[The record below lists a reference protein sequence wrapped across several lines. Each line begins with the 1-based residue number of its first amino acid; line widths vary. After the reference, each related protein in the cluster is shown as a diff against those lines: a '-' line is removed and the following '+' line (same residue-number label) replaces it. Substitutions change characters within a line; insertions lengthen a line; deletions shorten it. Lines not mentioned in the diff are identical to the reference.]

1 MPMRGDREPRLMQGN
16 HGSGGGFIRRNH
28 TTYILRRVL
37 LVVVLLLLAFAVTRT
52 CQSFAAFDDSG
63 SRDNDNATKEEAV
76 QKELSG
82 APGDS
87 GKGDLGN
94 ITPSSPLDA
103 PEDSGETDGAKE
115 GVEGDDAGD
124 ESQLTAEGGGSEQE
138 SGEALDES
146 ATGKDAG
153 SESAAST
160 VVEEFHADPDAGILQ
175 TASSDVSLDPASE
188 SIVAIPIVEEPQV
201 VAAPRTKNE
210 RQASAGRLASNAD
223 PNVEEF
229 SVQDPTIIV
238 PVPAPMEPEDVFRE
252 ASTEADTAEGTET
265 PAASVTVVEAEPVV
279 AEPVVEEPVVE
290 AEPMI
295 EAEPVIEPEPVV
307 EAEPV
312 VETAPE
318 PVVEDSVVVEA
329 DSSGEASA
337 TVSGGRAKATAGD
350 STAIVDDGG
359 AIAVSGEVEAS
370 VGPDGPK
377 VKVGKGKAGKRGK
390 GKGQKNKKFKGTLV
404 SAEEIIAATE
414 AATP

>member
-1 MPMRGDREPRLMQGN
+1 
-16 HGSGGGFIRRNH
+16 
-28 TTYILRRVL
+28 
-37 LVVVLLLLAFAVTRT
+37 VVILLLLAFAVTRT

-63 SRDNDNATKEEAV
+63 SRDNDNAIKEEAA
-76 QKELSG
+76 QKEPSE

-103 PEDSGETDGAKE
+103 PEDPGETDGAKE
-115 GVEGDDAGD
+115 GVEGDDARD

-160 VVEEFHADPDAGILQ
+160 AVEEFHADPDAGILQ
-175 TASSDVSLDPASE
+175 TASPDVSLDPASE
-188 SIVAIPIVEEPQV
+188 SIVAIPVVEEPQV

-229 SVQDPTIIV
+229 SVQYPTITV
-238 PVPAPMEPEDVFRE
+238 PVPAPMEPEDVSRE
-252 ASTEADTAEGTET
+252 ASTEADTAED
-265 PAASVTVVEAEPVV
+265 PAASVTVVE

-295 EAEPVIEPEPVV
+295 EAEPIIEPEPVV

-318 PVVEDSVVVEA
+318 PVVEDFVVVEA

-337 TVSGGRAKATAGD
+337 TVSGGRAEATAGD

-370 VGPDGPK
+370 VGPDGPE